1 VTCRSELD
9 RKIHSE
15 VQEYLTT
22 SSDSGYTY
30 LKRLVLVSKIVLA
43 GRVVNKMAVPVKM
56 GNVCV
61 PQWAKRF
68 AILGLLLLCLC
79 LPQAITQ
86 GANQPDLSAPTGFT
100 GTLKT
105 SGIEFSWT
113 APTVESSGEFE
124 IELVGY
130 MIQRA
135 YQLADGSSGW
145 TVDYESSSDT
155 STSQTV
161 SPTLA
166 EDSDYNFRVIGIFR
180 INDSYNQRGPA
191 SSTVTIS
198 IPAAPS
204 ASSLS
209 ATVGDDGMDV
219 SWTAPSLSW
228 LSNLPSLSAIVVE
241 RLETDADGVAV
252 AGASWT
258 ELATLGTA
266 ATSYSDT
273 TGSSGSS
280 YLYGLRA
287 VYDFVR
293 GDRVEMSTPVAVPL
307 AIASD

>member
-1 VTCRSELD
+1 ML
-9 RKIHSE
+9 
-15 VQEYLTT
+15 
-22 SSDSGYTY
+22 
-30 LKRLVLVSKIVLA
+30 KIVVA
-43 GRVVNKMAVPVKM
+43 GRVVNKMAVRIAM
-56 GNVCV
+56 GNVGARRA
-61 PQWAKRF
+61 AKRF
-68 AILGLLLLCLC
+68 AVLGLLLIGLC
-79 LPQAITQ
+79 LPPAITQ
-86 GANQPDLSAPTGFT
+86 GTSQPDLSAPTGFT

-113 APTVESSGEFE
+113 APTVESSAGYE

-135 YQLADGSSGW
+135 YQLADGASGW
-145 TVDYESSSDT
+145 TVEYESSSDT
-155 STSQTV
+155 GTSQTV
-161 SPTLA
+161 SPTLD

-180 INDSYNQRGPA
+180 INDSYNQRGTA
-191 SSTVTIS
+191 SSTVTVS

-204 ASSLS
+204 ASNLS
-209 ATVGDDGMDV
+209 ATAGDDGMDV

-228 LSNLPSLSAIVVE
+228 LSNLPSLTSIVVE

-258 ELATLGTA
+258 ELTTLGTA
-266 ATSYSDT
+266 ATSYTDM

-280 YLYGLRA
+280 YLYGVRS

-307 AIASD
+307 PIVILEGSE